1 MGGDDSSTSGIG
13 GLVLRGARAYLTG
26 STARDLFG
34 AVDVG
39 ALLDGET
46 IDDAIEREQ
55 AGKVLGRLLGRA
67 LADELA
73 DGSRVQ
79 EFAVRLAGQR
89 VGAHLG
95 QAAVVAMLEY
105 GLLATAIDELRDLT
119 TDDAVLGLLDE
130 IEAAATPDTGASGTD
145 RPTDVDATDFDTGGS
160 DFEDRR

>member
-13 GLVLRGARAYLTG
+13 GLVSRGARAYLTG

-39 ALLDGET
+39 ALLDGEA

-67 LADELA
+67 LADELVE
-73 DGSRVQ
+73 GNRVQ
-79 EFAVRLAGQR
+79 AFAVRLTGQR
-89 VGAHLG
+89 VGAHFG
-95 QAAVVAMLEY
+95 QVVVVAMLEY

-119 TDDAVLGLLDE
+119 TDDAVLGLLNE
-130 IEAAATPDTGASGTD
+130 IEAAATPDADASRND
-145 RPTDVDATDFDTGGS
+145 RPTDFDTTDFDTGTS

>member
-1 MGGDDSSTSGIG
+1 MGGDDPSTSGIG

-39 ALLDGET
+39 ALLDGEP

-55 AGKVLGRLLGRA
+55 AGKVLGHLLGRA

-73 DGSRVQ
+73 EGSRIRA
-79 EFAVRLAGQR
+79 FAVRLAGQR

-130 IEAAATPDTGASGTD
+130 IEAAATPDADSPKTTD
-145 RPTDVDATDFDTGGS
+145 FDATDGTTGNGSGFD
-160 DFEDRR
+160 DDR